1 MNFKTW
7 LKQIGKSDRSA
18 QSYSGAISGSI
29 SRWAKEAGLIQNQ
42 LTEINSLKEFIR
54 ISSELKKLDLFIE
67 SDTRG
72 NRMYSAAL
80 NHYIAYLEDFYQGEN
95 AKDDIESILDDPE
108 IAKTEKSQLVSARLG
123 QGKFRNFQIEQW
135 ECCALTGY
143 SDTRFLI
150 ASHIKPWR
158 EANNSERLDRYNGL
172 LLLPNLDKV
181 FDLGFITFKQQGE
194 IVISKHLEN
203 YLALGISSDM
213 KLNLQTEHQDFM
225 TYHRDVEFEKRI
237 HA

>member
-7 LKQIGKSDRSA
+7 LKQIGKSESTA
-18 QSYSGAISGSI
+18 QKYSGAVSNSI
-29 SRWAKEAGLIQNQ
+29 SKWANNAGLTQNK
-42 LTEINSLKEFIR
+42 LTKIDSLKEFTQL
-54 ISSELKKLDLFIE
+54 SSEIQKLSIFIKRN
-67 SDTRG
+67 TKG
-72 NRMYSAAL
+72 NKMYSNAL
-80 NHYIAYLEDFYQGEN
+80 NHYAAYLKDVYQEN
-95 AKDDIESILDDPE
+95 IKEDIEILLDDSVVS
-108 IAKTEKSQLVSARLG
+108 KTEKLQLISARLG
-123 QGKFRNFQIEQW
+123 QGKFRNHQIEQW
-135 ECCALTGY
+135 QRCALTGY
-143 SDTRFLI
+143 LDTRFLI

-158 EANNSERLDRYNGL
+158 EANNFERLDCYNGL

-203 YLALGISSDM
+203 YQALGISSDM
-213 KLNLQTEHQDFM
+213 KLDLQIGHQDFM